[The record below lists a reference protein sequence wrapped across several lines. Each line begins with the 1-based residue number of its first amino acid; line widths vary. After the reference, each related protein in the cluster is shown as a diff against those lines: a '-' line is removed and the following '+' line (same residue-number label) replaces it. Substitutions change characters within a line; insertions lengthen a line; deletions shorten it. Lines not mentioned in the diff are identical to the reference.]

1 MKQERRKHS
10 RLSVIRNVGEPM
22 ELDIVQ
28 NGKKIEI
35 LGFVINLSAGGVG
48 IITLGDQ
55 AKDLVSGTQFILT
68 LTLGDFV
75 CKNVEG
81 KIAHVSVGAK
91 AKAHHNKNEWM
102 VGLSFTKIKAE
113 DARHINKMAD
123 DWDICETK
131 MGMKLPDI
139 CFRQCTSWDICEK
152 PVKLAENTAKIKA

>member
-22 ELDIVQ
+22 ELDIIQ

-48 IITLGDQ
+48 VVSLGDQ
-55 AKDLVSGTQFILT
+55 AKDLIAGTTFVLT

-81 KIAHVSVGAK
+81 KIAHVGLGPK
-91 AKAHHNKNEWM
+91 AKLHHTGGEWM
-102 VGLSFTKIKAE
+102 IGLSFTKIKPE
-113 DARHINKMAD
+113 YTKHINKMAD
-123 DWDICETK
+123 DWGICETK
-131 MGMKLPDI
+131 MGMKLPDV
-139 CFRQCTSWDICEK
+139 CFRACTCWDICEK
-152 PVKLAENTAKIKA
+152 PVKLSETTPRSKK